1 MPRKALEELTESMF
15 YVLMVFCRGPLCGV
29 DAATAIARKT
39 RGRVRLGP
47 ATLYTIL
54 AKFEKEGY
62 LREVQLEGRK
72 RTYCITEAGRAAYE
86 AELERLQHC
95 IADAQSPDTASQPLP
110 THAGGRLTAGLPA
123 IGSPKEGVE
132 G

>member
-29 DAATAIARKT
+29 DASAAIARKT

-86 AELERLQHC
+86 AELERLQQC
-95 IADAQSPDTASQPLP
+95 IADAQSPNTASQPLP
-110 THAGGRLTAGLPA
+110 APAGGCLSAGWPA
-123 IGSPKEGVE
+123 LDPPKEVVE